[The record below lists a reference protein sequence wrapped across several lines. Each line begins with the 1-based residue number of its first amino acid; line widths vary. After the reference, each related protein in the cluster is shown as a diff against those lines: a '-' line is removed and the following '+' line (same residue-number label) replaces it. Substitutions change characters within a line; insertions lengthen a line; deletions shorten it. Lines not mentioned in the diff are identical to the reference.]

1 MLWRWLSESKN
12 QKTLAWLGGGVI
24 IVVGGV
30 WQAYV
35 HFSDSP
41 AEDKPPISNVSASN
55 GGIASGGA
63 VTIGGNAIV
72 QTGSGTITIGY
83 TLAQIETELKQREQA
98 VRTELAQ
105 ANKADKDK
113 IANLEKQLADIQA
126 KLNNP
131 EDALEAY
138 KTKLAQAY
146 QAIDTL
152 KREVL
157 PEQIKQA
164 QQTLTQGNT
173 ADAEILFKQVLARGT
188 ENAAQAAYQLGELA
202 ENRVAYASAEGYFS
216 KAAQLQPDNTQYL
229 NAAGRL
235 AFIRGH
241 YTEAEPLMKRALSI
255 DEASYGKD
263 HPNVARDLNNL
274 AQLLQATNRLA
285 EAEPLM
291 KRALSIDEASYGKDH
306 PDVATA
312 LNNLALL
319 LKATNRLVEAEPLMK
334 RALSIDE
341 ASYGKDHP
349 DVARD
354 LNNLAVLLQD
364 THRWVEAEPLSRRA
378 TLICA
383 RSLGWQHPNTKIA
396 SSTWTAILS
405 KRGKQ
410 PDVELKKLLAE
421 TQTAPNR
428 P

>member
-1 MLWRWLSESKN
+1 MNLSVLWRWLSESKN

-24 IVVGGV
+24 IVMSGL
-30 WQAYV
+30 WQVYV

-41 AEDKPPISNVSASN
+41 TEDKPSISNVSASS

-63 VTIGGNAIV
+63 VTIGDHAIV

-98 VRTELAQ
+98 VRTELDQ

-146 QAIDTL
+146 QSIDTL

-173 ADAEILFKQVLARGT
+173 ADAEILFKQVLVRGT

-202 ENRVAYASAEGYFS
+202 ENRVDYASAEGYFS
-216 KAAQLQPDNTQYL
+216 KAAQLQADNTQYL
-229 NAAGRL
+229 NAAWRL

-241 YTEAEPLMKRALSI
+241 YTEAEPLIKRALSI

-263 HPNVARDLNNL
+263 HPNVATALNNL
-274 AQLLQATNRLA
+274 AALLQATNRLA

-306 PDVATA
+306 PNVATA
-312 LNNLALL
+312 LNNLA
-319 LKATNRLVEAEPLMK
+319 A
-334 RALSIDE
+334 
-341 ASYGKDHP
+341 
-349 DVARD
+349 
-354 LNNLAVLLQD
+354 LLQA
-364 THRWVEAEPLSRRA
+364 THRLAEAEPLSRRA
-378 TLICA
+378 TLIFA
-383 RSLGWQHPNTKIA
+383 RSLGWQHPNTETV
-396 SSTWTAILS
+396 SRNWTAILS
-405 KRGKQ
+405 ELGKQ

>member
-1 MLWRWLSESKN
+1 MNLSVLWRWLSESKN

-24 IVVGGV
+24 IVMGGL
-30 WQAYV
+30 WQVYV

-41 AEDKPPISNVSASN
+41 TEDKPYISNVSASN

-63 VTIGGNAIV
+63 VTIGDHAIV
-72 QTGSGTITIGY
+72 QTGAGTITIGF
-83 TLAQIETELKQREQA
+83 TLEQFETQLKQREQA
-98 VRTELAQ
+98 VRTELDQ

-173 ADAEILFKQVLARGT
+173 ADAETLFKQVLARGT

-216 KAAQLQPDNTQYL
+216 KAVQLQADNTQYL

-274 AQLLQATNRLA
+274 AQLLKATNRLA
-285 EAEPLM
+285 
-291 KRALSIDEASYGKDH
+291 
-306 PDVATA
+306 
-312 LNNLALL
+312 
-319 LKATNRLVEAEPLMK
+319 
-334 RALSIDE
+334 
-341 ASYGKDHP
+341 
-349 DVARD
+349 
-354 LNNLAVLLQD
+354 
-364 THRWVEAEPLSRRA
+364 EAEPLSRRA
-378 TLICA
+378 TLIFA
-383 RSLGWQHPNTKIA
+383 RSLGWQHPNTKIV
-396 SSTWTAILS
+396 SSNWTAILS

-410 PDVELKKLLAE
+410 PDVELKKLQAE